1 MKGEDSEE
9 GSLSGGSWQCSS
21 LEAVRVKKREQSKS
35 RKARLVVKKKKSTE
49 FGNSLDEGNRAK
61 GARLKSS
68 TRVSPE
74 IQEKLGRLGG
84 LI

>member
-35 RKARLVVKKKKSTE
+35 RKARLAVKKKKNRQNLVIHWMRATGQKALDSKAALE
-49 FGNSLDEGNRAK
+49 FL
-61 GARLKSS
+61 LKY
-68 TRVSPE
+68 RRNWEDWEV
-74 IQEKLGRLGG
+74 
-84 LI
+84 

>member
-35 RKARLVVKKKKSTE
+35 RKARLAVKKKKKI
-49 FGNSLDEGNRAK
+49 DR
-61 GARLKSS
+61 
-68 TRVSPE
+68 
-74 IQEKLGRLGG
+74 IW
-84 LI
+84 